1 MKGLTMSTSTP
12 TPNLHIYFVLDRSGS
27 MESIASDVIGG
38 FNAYLKQQ
46 QSDGNDAVMT
56 LIQFDSQDRHE
67 VIASAQPI
75 GKIKP
80 LSKAVFVPRGGT
92 PLYDA
97 MGQVLNEAISR
108 EAQLVGAEKPAE
120 SIVFVTFTDG
130 EENDSREFSG
140 ESVFNL
146 VKGKEKDGWTF
157 VYMGANQDAYSTG
170 GGMGVSQ
177 MNSSNFIADK
187 QGTSLAFEDLAR
199 STSRRRQKLRTGE
212 VFASEAF
219 FEEGKTADQDASE
232 RL

>member
-1 MKGLTMSTSTP
+1 MSTSTP

-27 MESIASDVIGG
+27 METIASDVIGG

-46 QSDGNDAVMT
+46 QDDGADAVMT

-67 VIASAQPI
+67 VFAAAQPI
-75 GKIKP
+75 EKIKP
-80 LSKAVFVPRGGT
+80 LNKAVFVPRGGT

-130 EENDSREFSG
+130 GENASHEFTRET
-140 ESVFNL
+140 VFNL

-157 VYMGANQDAYSTG
+157 VYMGANQDAYATG
-170 GGMGVSQ
+170 GDMGVSQ

-187 QGTSLAFEDLAR
+187 QGTTLAFEDLAR
-199 STSRRRQKLRTGE
+199 STSKRRTKLRTGE

-219 FEEGKTADQDASE
+219 FEEGETAEQDTGE

>member
-1 MKGLTMSTSTP
+1 MSTSTP

-27 MESIASDVIGG
+27 MQSIANDVIGG

-46 QSDGNDAVMT
+46 QADGNDAVMT

-67 VIASAQPI
+67 VIAAAQPI

-140 ESVFNL
+140 ETVLNL

-157 VYMGANQDAYSTG
+157 VYMGANQDAYATG
-170 GGMGVSQ
+170 GEMGVSQ

-187 QGTSLAFEDLAR
+187 QGTKLAFEDLAR
-199 STSRRRQKLRTGE
+199 STSKRRTKLRTGE
-212 VFASEAF
+212 VFASGAF
-219 FEEGKTADQDASE
+219 FEEGKTADQDAGE